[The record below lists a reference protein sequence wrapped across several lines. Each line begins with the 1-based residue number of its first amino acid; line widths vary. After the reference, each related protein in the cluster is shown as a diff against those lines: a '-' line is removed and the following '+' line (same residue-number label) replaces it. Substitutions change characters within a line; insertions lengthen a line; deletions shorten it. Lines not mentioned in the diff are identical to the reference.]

1 MSGTE
6 EGQLVPEI
14 AELYQVL
21 DLDSALPDHPMI
33 CAVADGI
40 LEKLPKTS
48 LELQAEWL
56 IVEVESGTPKTTALL
71 ATRVAA
77 TLAERGLGIELV
89 DALLPLVESEDNLP
103 GGRERLGRVILGHA
117 QFFALQGNWKLAM
130 ESLKTASQY
139 GEMARCYPG
148 AVDRVIKAL
157 E

>member
-40 LEKLPKTS
+40 LEKLDKTS

-56 IVEVESGTPKTTALL
+56 IVEVESERRKLQHFSRREWLL
-71 ATRVAA
+71 
-77 TLAERGLGIELV
+77 
-89 DALLPLVESEDNLP
+89 
-103 GGRERLGRVILGHA
+103 H
-117 QFFALQGNWKLAM
+117 
-130 ESLKTASQY
+130 
-139 GEMARCYPG
+139 
-148 AVDRVIKAL
+148 
-157 E
+157 